1 MMTRLTTLA
10 ALALTL
16 IAGRAAAAKTH
27 TVTQGDHLWNLARH
41 YYTDNFKW
49 RRIYQAN
56 TNVVEDPH
64 WIYPGEVLVIPD
76 FEEADVDLGPAEAP
90 DEASAPLPPQED
102 EEPAAVAPS
111 RPTGSLGA
119 GGTDGID
126 LSKAMPPAVT
136 GHFNTMARVKAAK
149 GWRED
154 GAIIEF
160 EGREIMTSAGDVVA
174 AKLKSPASPGDR
186 FTVYRR
192 AAVQEQDEDQK
203 AKYLQ
208 RVGFVEVKE
217 AVSSSRYRLVI
228 LKSADAVQLGDL
240 LKKED

>member
-1 MMTRLTTLA
+1 MTRRIMTSA
-10 ALALTL
+10 VLTL
-16 IAGRAAAAKTH
+16 LLAAGRAAAARTH

-49 RRIYQAN
+49 RRIFQAN

-90 DEASAPLPPQED
+90 VEAAAPVPAEPAE
-102 EEPAAVAPS
+102 EPEPAAAA
-111 RPTGSLGA
+111 RPTGSIAA
-119 GGTDGID
+119 GGQDGTD

-136 GHFNTMARVKAAK
+136 GHFDNTARVKAEK
-149 GWRED
+149 GWKED
-154 GAIIEF
+154 GRITEF

-174 AKLKSPASPGDR
+174 AKLKSPANPGDR

-203 AKYLQ
+203 GKYLQ
-208 RVGFVEVKE
+208 RIGFVEVKE
-217 AVSSSRYRLVI
+217 AVSSSSYRVVI
-228 LKSADAVQLGDL
+228 LKSADAVHLGDL
-240 LKKED
+240 LKKEE